1 MSTMRTGVKALSAG
15 GFLQSCAL
23 MKFGGVY
30 CWGNNDYGQLGTGD
44 TTERL
49 VPSLVAGFV
58 EGNLRSCCV
67 AAALIC
73 GAYN

>member
-44 TTERL
+44 TVSKL
-49 VPSLVAGFV
+49 VPTQVVGLSTGAPFTSLSNPV
-58 EGNLRSCCV
+58 CC
-67 AAALIC
+67 
-73 GAYN
+73 